1 MAYLNLTFKINLICI
16 HLAWGQCYNFFFVFF
31 LLLSLMKNSELPTA
45 LRCVGPI
52 PLTLFMSNNSAVL
65 VCVCVCFFR
74 SWKLGNKYQQVAWQ
88 RSQVDLLSVRR
99 CICTLIWKRTHNS
112 WCPAIHCAIK
122 VLGQKHS
129 IEKTDIPSLVPSL
142 TKPSS
147 IMKRKSSSISNPPS
161 ALYKDTRHS
170 ASITEA

>member
-16 HLAWGQCYNFFFVFF
+16 HLAWGQCYNFFLFCF

-65 VCVCVCFFR
+65 VGVCVCFFR

-112 WCPAIHCAIK
+112 WCPPYTMLLRY
-122 VLGQKHS
+122 LGRSTQLK
-129 IEKTDIPSLVPSL
+129 KQTFLPLY
-142 TKPSS
+142 
-147 IMKRKSSSISNPPS
+147 PP
-161 ALYKDTRHS
+161 
-170 ASITEA
+170 